1 MHPGHLKP
9 VSVYTIAPLV
19 GVLTMLFALSASGAD
34 HADAQALIEQ
44 HCSSCHGSEMYTR
57 EDRKVNSFSALSK
70 QVAACN
76 SNLNTGLSQDEVGA
90 VAALLNEQYYNFAE

>member
-1 MHPGHLKP
+1 MHHEHLKP
-9 VSVYTIAPLV
+9 VSAHSNASLI
-19 GVLTMLFALSASGAD
+19 GVLMMLFAMSASGAED
-34 HADAQALIEQ
+34 VDAAGLLEQ

-57 EDRKVNSFSALSK
+57 EDRKVNSFSGLSK

-76 SNLNTGLSQDEVGA
+76 SNLNTGLSADEVGA